1 MLLNIGI
8 VSKKCL
14 RKGAIVNI
22 TRSYDLIVIFVP
34 VVWTTGA
41 CTVVKKRDL
50 PYLILNKSSF
60 IPALSTIFMATIA
73 LKAKRFAYTN
83 SYWFFGAMI
92 AVSDAGTER
101 IRFGQKN
108 RAFINLL
115 HMKNSFQ
122 KSTVSIQFFYPIISG
137 S

>member
-1 MLLNIGI
+1 
-8 VSKKCL
+8 
-14 RKGAIVNI
+14 
-22 TRSYDLIVIFVP
+22 
-34 VVWTTGA
+34 
-41 CTVVKKRDL
+41 
-50 PYLILNKSSF
+50 
-60 IPALSTIFMATIA
+60 MATIA
-73 LKAKRFAYTN
+73 LKAKRFAYMN
-83 SYWFFGAMI
+83 SYWFFGAMT